1 MRARASLASLRGLAR
16 SCRRC
21 RSGKGSR
28 AEITLEVEATVVA
41 RRRLRDTAAAKTHG
55 AQGGVPR
62 ASSLRFRPL
71 PRRPTG
77 PKEGNSVAAAT
88 WERGLEA
95 QCAAAERA
103 MSPEM
108 KMTTLTKKPMRIN
121 TDVRRSP
128 RIRIRSPPEAV
139 RYNAMLRHMFA
150 LRNPASPPAATCPN
164 SCNILRLLLIHVPC
178 ASGCYSTLSAMVH
191 CRRRPQ
197 RGTTADCACALA
209 LGPAGA
215 RGPLSPLRTSAASS
229 A

>member
-1 MRARASLASLRGLAR
+1 M
-16 SCRRC
+16 
-21 RSGKGSR
+21 
-28 AEITLEVEATVVA
+28 A

-150 LRNPASPPAATCPN
+150 LRNPASPPAAT
-164 SCNILRLLLIHVPC
+164 L
-178 ASGCYSTLSAMVH
+178 GLSVGSAQRH
-191 CRRRPQ
+191 THTHTFSRKSRFAGKRPIV
-197 RGTTADCACALA
+197 RG
-209 LGPAGA
+209 
-215 RGPLSPLRTSAASS
+215 RHQAAVVGGQ
-229 A
+229 